1 MRPSFLLLENAFL
14 HLFIHFV
21 EDARVVCGVQR
32 TTCRKLFP
40 SSTVWFSGISLKA
53 PNGHPLPAKLS
64 LAGPEVTSFL
74 VFCCCALRCYV
85 LCLRLIFSTVAMS
98 LLSRCTNENDVSA
111 FEKGSF
117 WNHES
122 QNQQS
127 MEDNF
132 ITATHFSIELIQLHS
147 QWEDHCALSVLCRRE
162 ALPGLSQKC

>member
-1 MRPSFLLLENAFL
+1 MADTMVYGLLKAGPSMRPSFLLLENAFL

-74 VFCCCALRCYV
+74 VFCCCALRCYI
-85 LCLRLIFSTVAMS
+85 LCLRLILAQWQCLSFLDVPMRTTLALLRRGPSGTMS
-98 LLSRCTNENDVSA
+98 HKISSLWKIISLQRHTLVS
-111 FEKGSF
+111 S
-117 WNHES
+117 
-122 QNQQS
+122 
-127 MEDNF
+127 
-132 ITATHFSIELIQLHS
+132 
-147 QWEDHCALSVLCRRE
+147 
-162 ALPGLSQKC
+162 